1 MKQFCYIGLFV
12 GLVSVLFQSCEGKD
26 VAYEKTY
33 AFENHLLTQNEHPR
47 FEFENTAD
55 TFQLYNVVL
64 SVVHE
69 PTVSAFQLPLELG
82 YHSPYGESVSIPIA
96 IPLYNNKF
104 QPIGTM
110 RSDSLV
116 ELQQT
121 LFYANSF
128 RKGLNTFEL
137 ALDSHQDSLFGIVS
151 FSLSIERAN

>member
-1 MKQFCYIGLFV
+1 MKQNYWVGIIVSFV
-12 GLVSVLFQSCEGKD
+12 VVLLQSCEGKD

-33 AFENHLLTQNEHPR
+33 TFENNLLTKNEHVR

-69 PTVSAFQLPLELG
+69 PAVPTYQLPLVLG
-82 YHSPYGESVSIPIA
+82 YHSPNEESVSVPIA
-96 IPLYNNKF
+96 IPLYGNGFKTV
-104 QPIGTM
+104 GTM

-128 RKGLNTFEL
+128 RKGMNTFEL

>member
-69 PTVSAFQLPLELG
+69 PTVSAYQLPLELG
-82 YHSPYGESVSIPIA
+82 YRSPYGESVSIPIA

-104 QPIGTM
+104 QPIGSM